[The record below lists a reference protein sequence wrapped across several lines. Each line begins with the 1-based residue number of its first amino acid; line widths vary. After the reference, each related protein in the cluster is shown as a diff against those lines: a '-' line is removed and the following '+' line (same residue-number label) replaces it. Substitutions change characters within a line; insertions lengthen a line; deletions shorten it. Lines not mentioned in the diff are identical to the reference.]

1 MNAPTIRTQRLPQL
15 RTVAA
20 LVAAYA
26 GAVLLLLLAA
36 LGC

>member
-1 MNAPTIRTQRLPQL
+1 MNAPTLRAPHLQSM

-26 GAVLLLLLAA
+26 GAVLVLLLAA
-36 LGC
+36 LGS